1 MKLKIR
7 GQDDKREP
15 EVELYLKQCGDGTVV
30 LMAQKTGGSS
40 WGLLYI
46 YPNGSIGRVYGAS
59 ELGEPFEFDDKGCIV
74 ID

>member
-7 GQDDKREP
+7 GQDVKPEP
-15 EVELYLKQCGDGTVV
+15 EVAFWLVECGDGTVV
-30 LMAQKTGGSS
+30 LMAQKAGGHP
-40 WGLLYI
+40 WQLLNI
-46 YPNGSIGRVYGAS
+46 YPHGSIGRVYGAS